1 MSGPMSNSNIK
12 TFTVHGVK
20 FASGLVW
27 RKLERARNYKKE
39 AFEYGR
45 KHNFDMVAIRRR
57 GNVSQAGYAP
67 KGLNHLK
74 GSYSL
79 AAFLAHHL
87 GNGWLGAFE
96 ITEDTFAVVC
106 VLPDGSIMPGLD
118 NVFGREEAQNKL
130 RETFALLGDDVQ
142 FAKAK
147 KVYGP
152 DSFEAEKEIRLEDLV
167 KPKGMKADHRLR
179 PINFGF
185 GLKGALGVAAVLL
198 VIAGGGGAYAYMKH
212 REEVQLALAA
222 AAELA
227 KQEELAIKAKAAAEE
242 ERVRKA
248 NAQQLTKPWLTAP
261 TGIEVV
267 RGCASAEQLVP
278 LSLGGWIFTQSTC
291 SGAGLVAT
299 YRRSTVA
306 PTTVAQFAEAVNAR
320 MGSAATIID
329 AGEAGT
335 VNFPVEAPVNVP
347 AQLNEANALLV
358 ALTAR
363 MQALGSAGGV
373 DFSYTEKLFT
383 PDPNSDAPTASPD
396 WRTSQ
401 YTITTKLP
409 PRTLL
414 ADLDTTGLY
423 VTSIETRLAEQ
434 AELTWTITGEIYGK

>member
-12 TFTVHGVK
+12 TFQIHGVK

-87 GNGWLGAFE
+87 GSGWLGAFE
-96 ITEDTFAVVC
+96 IAEDSFALVC
-106 VLPDGSIMPGLD
+106 VLPDGSIMPGMD
-118 NVFGREEAQNKL
+118 NVFGRAEAEQKL
-130 RETFALLGDDVQ
+130 RETFALLGDDVN
-142 FAKAK
+142 FAKSK

-152 DSFEAEKEIRLEDLV
+152 DSFDAEKEIRLEDLV
-167 KPKGMKADHRLR
+167 KPKGMKAEHRLR
-179 PINFGF
+179 QINFGF
-185 GLKGALGVAAVLL
+185 GARGALAVVAVLVL
-198 VIAGGGGAYAYMKH
+198 VAGVGGGYAYMKH
-212 REEVQLALAA
+212 REELQLAIAA

-227 KQEELAIKAKAAAEE
+227 HQEELARQAKEAAEA
-242 ERVRKA
+242 ERVKKA
-248 NAQQLTKPWLTAP
+248 TAAQLVKPWLTAP
-261 TGIEVV
+261 AGIEVV

-278 LSLGGWIFTQSTC
+278 LSLGGWIFTQASC
-291 SGAGLVAT
+291 NASGLVAT
-299 YRRSTVA
+299 YRRTAGAS
-306 PTTVAQFAEAVNAR
+306 TTVAQFAEAANAQ
-320 MGSAATIID
+320 MGRAATIID

-335 VNFPVEAPVNVP
+335 VTFPVEAPVNAP
-347 AQLNEANALLV
+347 SQLNEANAVLV
-358 ALTAR
+358 SLTAR
-363 MQALGSAGGV
+363 MQGLGGAGDV
-373 DFSYTEKLFT
+373 SFAYTEKLFT

-409 PRTLL
+409 PRSLL

-423 VTSIETRLAEQ
+423 VTGIETRLAEH
-434 AELTWTITGEIYGK
+434 AELTWTLTGEIYGK